1 MRGERAVILCL
12 VAALAVSGCMRAADP
27 GLEVGALVATLQG
40 VYPRAR

>member
-1 MRGERAVILCL
+1 V
-12 VAALAVSGCMRAADP
+12 MRAADP